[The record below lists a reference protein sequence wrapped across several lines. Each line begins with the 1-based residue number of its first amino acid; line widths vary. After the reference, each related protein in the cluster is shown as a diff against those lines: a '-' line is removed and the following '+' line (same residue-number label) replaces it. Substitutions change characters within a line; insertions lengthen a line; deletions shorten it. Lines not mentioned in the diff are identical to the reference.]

1 MIKATV
7 TTLTQMGFVS
17 LASSQSQYFSVI
29 VFFFFCFSPCV
40 LNHAELVA
48 KGVRLLETLE
58 KQKQPIQKN

>member
-1 MIKATV
+1 
-7 TTLTQMGFVS
+7 
-17 LASSQSQYFSVI
+17 
-29 VFFFFCFSPCV
+29 V